1 MKDLKRIGKAECK
14 IKSVENESLVQK
26 KYMNVH
32 QSKN

>member
-1 MKDLKRIGKAECK
+1 MKDLKRIGKEECK

-26 KYMNVH
+26 NYINVH